1 MSRLGFFFVASMVL
15 HTKQVFI
22 KGKNLEFKPVRIL
35 QCRID
40 RQFLANI
47 NLCKK
52 VLLMEKINLCKKY
65 MHCNYA
71 VVC

>member
-40 RQFLANI
+40 SFLLI
-47 NLCKK
+47 
-52 VLLMEKINLCKKY
+52 
-65 MHCNYA
+65 
-71 VVC
+71 